1 MDMPAS
7 IPPEPSIGDLFGRL
21 ADDGK
26 AYVRAEAG
34 VYKAIATRRI
44 GNAKS
49 GVVALVAAFLLLNA
63 ALITLLVCFA
73 LGLVPIMGPVL
84 AGLLVF
90 AVVAVISFVLVRFG
104 AARMQALGGD
114 AEEKAA
120 LAATE
125 RRP

>member
-7 IPPEPSIGDLFGRL
+7 KPPEPSIGDLFGRL

-90 AVVAVISFVLVRFG
+90 AAVALICFFLVRFG

-120 LAATE
+120 LAVTE